1 MLRAMREKAT
11 QSRSTDEIRW
21 CVAPEFGGVSEVSD
35 FANYV
40 PVRVISSGR
49 ERVEEMEI
57 RRGNGA
63 EPLRVVVK
71 TFPRQSVAK
80 RFFAKRTGTK
90 AQRAFLAAKILR
102 ERGVGTPPPV
112 ALAERISPRGEVLE
126 SRLVTAFVPGLTDL
140 RRELHRL
147 ISGEGI
153 ADPAT
158 ELSALLQT
166 VADACRAFHDCGI
179 VHRDLGNQNIGLKK
193 RENGTASAK
202 FDVVFLDLDRVRIF
216 PAGTLTWA
224 QRGSDLARLFL
235 PSELRWF
242 FCRMYAG
249 TNPQP
254 RGFRDGMQRAMR
266 AWDFHCR
273 TRILRH
279 PFETL
284 RKKFSPEAAAER
296 AENYYKGR
304 GIWIWDEKT
313 AQAVIAHDKKNSR
326 RLRPLANIFRSLG
339 ALLRRGN
346 AVRRAY
352 RELSARSFA
361 EPVELAGTL
370 GMTLEASAEQA
381 WAPQLRLLD
390 ELETAARARL
400 PILLRAY
407 FHKGEAQWA
416 FAVEK
421 ARELRARGNA
431 VAFALVQ
438 SRAALREPKAW
449 ARMVNFIVS
458 ETHAFADFYEIG
470 HATNRSKW
478 GVWDFRDYAKLLA
491 PALAAKRA
499 FPQIRL
505 TGPAC
510 IDFDLHNLPG
520 ILSVVPAGT
529 FSALSHHLYVDRRGA
544 PENFQGKFDLVRKCA
559 LHRAIARAFGFSEE
573 KIIVSEV
580 NWPLLGTGTFSPCGA
595 FFCEPGGPFSSPPSV
610 SEEDYAKFA
619 LRYIL
624 LALGSGHVSRIYWW
638 RLVHRGFGLADDSDP
653 ANPRPMPAFF
663 ALKNLLAQLAGAR
676 FERRLSSA
684 DGVPAGTF
692 ATEFSRADGSRF
704 RATWTRDAFP
714 QFEFLKQKKS

>member
-11 QSRSTDEIRW
+11 QFRFTDEIRW
-21 CVAPEFGGVSEVSD
+21 RVAPEFGGVSEVCD
-35 FANYV
+35 FANYA

-57 RRGNGA
+57 RRGNGVA
-63 EPLRVVVK
+63 PLRVVVK
-71 TFPRQSVAK
+71 TFLRQSAPK
-80 RFFAKRTGTK
+80 RFFEKRTGTK
-90 AQRAFLAAKILR
+90 AQRAFCAAQILR

-112 ALAERISPRGEVLE
+112 ALAERISPRGEILE
-126 SRLVTAFVPGLTDL
+126 SRLVTAFVPDLTDL

-147 ISGEGI
+147 IAGEGI

-158 ELSALLQT
+158 ELSALLST
-166 VADACRAFHDCGI
+166 VAEACRAFHDCGI

-193 RENGTASAK
+193 LEAGASAK
-202 FDVVFLDLDRVRIF
+202 FEVVFLDLDRVRIS

-254 RGFRDGMQRAMR
+254 RGFREGMKRAMR

-279 PFETL
+279 PIETL
-284 RKKFSPEAAAER
+284 RKKFSPDAAR
-296 AENYYKGR
+296 AETYYEGR

-326 RLRPLANIFRSLG
+326 RLRPIANVFRSLG

-352 RELSARSFA
+352 RELSARSFS
-361 EPVELAGTL
+361 EPVALAGTL
-370 GMTLEASAEQA
+370 GMTLEASAEQP
-381 WAPQLRLLD
+381 WAPQLHFLD
-390 ELETAARARL
+390 ELETAAGARL
-400 PILLRAY
+400 PILLRVY
-407 FHKGEAQWA
+407 FHKGETQWTLA
-416 FAVEK
+416 TAR

-438 SRAALREPKAW
+438 SRAAVREPEAW
-449 ARMVNFIVS
+449 ARMVNFVVS
-458 ETHAFADFYEIG
+458 ETHAFADFYEVG
-470 HATNRSKW
+470 HAINRSKW
-478 GVWDFRDYAKLLA
+478 GVWDFRDYEKLLA
-491 PALAAKRA
+491 PAIAAKRA

-529 FSALSHHLYVDRRGA
+529 FSALSQHLYVDRRGA
-544 PENFQGKFDLVRKCA
+544 PENFQGKFDLVGKCA
-559 LHRAIARAFGFSEE
+559 IHRAIARAFGFSEE

-580 NWPLLGTGTFSPCGA
+580 NWPLLGAGTFSPCGA

-610 SEEDYAKFA
+610 SEDDYAKF
-619 LRYIL
+619 LMRYVL

-638 RLVHRGFGLADDSDP
+638 RLVHRGFGLVDDSDP
-653 ANPRPMPAFF
+653 ENPRPMPAFF
-663 ALKNLLAQLAGAR
+663 ALKTLLAQLSGAR
-676 FERRLSSA
+676 FERRLSAA

-692 ATEFSRADGSRF
+692 AQEFSRADGSRF
-704 RATWTRDAFP
+704 RVSWTRDAFP
-714 QFEFLKQKKS
+714 QFEFSKHKKIS